1 MVKRIK
7 VVVTGANGFIAKNLR
22 KYLSENNI
30 DLISISR
37 SDFKE
42 YDNELKIISKNY
54 DEKII
59 IDKIKNSDVLI
70 HLVGIGKQSIHIDY
84 DMINVEFTKHI
95 VNLAKKAKIKKIIY
109 NSGLG
114 VSSKTSVGYFISKFK
129 AEKIIMNSGLNYT
142 IFRPSY
148 IVGKDDL
155 FTKFLKKQIKLKI
168 IEIPGSG
175 NYSIQPISINDV
187 VKVFLQSLDQIKFKN
202 KIIDLV
208 GPDYLTFEQYVK
220 LFSKDTKTKIKK
232 INLENAYYDAIT
244 NSKSNF
250 GVDDLN
256 ILIGDFKGN
265 YNKLQKI
272 TQMKFESV
280 IELLKSGRL
289 L

>member
-1 MVKRIK
+1 MAKRIK
-7 VVVTGANGFIAKNLR
+7 VTVTGANGFVAKNLR
-22 KYLSENNI
+22 KYLSKHNI

-37 SDFKE
+37 SNFKE
-42 YDNELKIISKNY
+42 YDNEVKIISKSY

-59 IDKIKNSDVLI
+59 INKIKNSDVLI
-70 HLVGIGKQSIHIDY
+70 HLVGIGKQSVNIDY
-84 DMINVEFTKHI
+84 EMINVEFTKHL
-95 VNLAKKAKIKKIIY
+95 VNLARKAKIKKIIY

-114 VSSKTSVGYFISKFK
+114 VSSKTSVGYFISKYK
-129 AEKIIMNSGLNYT
+129 AEKIIMSSGLNYT

-187 VKVFLQSLDQIKFKN
+187 VKVFLQSLDEIKFKN
-202 KIIDLV
+202 NIIDLV

-272 TQMKFESV
+272 SQMKFESV
-280 IELLKSGRL
+280 IELLKSGGL